1 MIRGGRI
8 LIIGVYSSF
17 GAPNHTINGDKFGFA
32 LKVLRILF
40 KDILQLYG
48 SRLSYDTYKSLFLFE
63 RMLPYLKYRNDGGN
77 HFVSKKTI

>member
-1 MIRGGRI
+1 MIRGRRI
-8 LIIGVYSSF
+8 LIIGVYSLF

-63 RMLPYLKYRNDGGN
+63 RMLPQKLFCLKGKNYGGN
-77 HFVSKKTI
+77 HLFF